1 MIYIS
6 IFPAGI
12 LSGLN
17 FISKLQN
24 LPNKLEIQ
32 FTNKLEIQ
40 FTNNE
45 KSLVLF
51 CN

>member
-32 FTNKLEIQ
+32 FTN
-40 FTNNE
+40 NE

>member
-24 LPNKLEIQ
+24 LPNKVEIQ
-32 FTNKLEIQ
+32 FTK
-40 FTNNE
+40 NE
-45 KSLVLF
+45 KSSVLF